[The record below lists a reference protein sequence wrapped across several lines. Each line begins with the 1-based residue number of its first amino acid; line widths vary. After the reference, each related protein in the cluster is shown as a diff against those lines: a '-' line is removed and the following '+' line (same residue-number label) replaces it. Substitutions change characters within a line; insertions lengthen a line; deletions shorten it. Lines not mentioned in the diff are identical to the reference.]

1 MAAVAEDAGGEQ
13 NGRMASPAHANR
25 DIAEV
30 LIPSDRVA
38 ARVQELAEAICRDY
52 PADDAQSRGLVIVPV
67 LTGAFMFLADLVR
80 HLPQK
85 IRIEVVTV
93 SSYPGASVVSKG
105 AALVG
110 VLPTDLEG
118 RDVLVLDDILDSGQT
133 LALLQSEIAKRHPRS
148 VRSCV
153 FLRKDCRRTADVKVD
168 YVGFDIP
175 DAFVVGYG
183 LDYDGFYRN
192 LPYVGVLRNGEA
204 SPATG
209 SRA

>member
-1 MAAVAEDAGGEQ
+1 MDRAMRRTTGSVD
-13 NGRMASPAHANR
+13 R

-30 LIPSDRVA
+30 LLPADRIA
-38 ARVQELAEAICRDY
+38 ARVQELADAIARDY
-52 PADDAQSRGLVIVPV
+52 AADHGERLVIVPV

-80 HLPQK
+80 DLPHK

-93 SSYPGASVVSKG
+93 SSYPGTSTVSKG

-110 VLPTDLEG
+110 VLPKELDG
-118 RDVLVLDDILDSGQT
+118 RDILIVDDILDSGQT
-133 LALLQSEIAKRHPRS
+133 LGLLRDEIVRRHPRS
-148 VRSCV
+148 VRTCV
-153 FLRKDCRRTADVKVD
+153 FLRKQCPRVREVPCE

-192 LPYVGVLRNGEA
+192 LPYVGVLR
-204 SPATG
+204 TG
-209 SRA
+209 VEGADGRSA